1 MSDDLD
7 LRQRFHELRDEEQRA
22 IPPFATSAPPP
33 RALVRRWAPLAAAAS
48 LLLIVSTVIFT
59 VRPRSVSF
67 TASDRAAAT
76 AVAEWQ
82 PQTDFLLR
90 TPGSEL
96 LTSTPSI
103 PDSSTRSFAQSTKGV
118 SQ

>member
-1 MSDDLD
+1 MSNDLD
-7 LRQRFHELRDEEQRA
+7 LRQRFHELRDEEERA
-22 IPPFATSAPPP
+22 VPAFSAPARRPVVF
-33 RALVRRWAPLAAAAS
+33 VRRWVPLAAAA
-48 LLLIVSTVIFT
+48 LLIIISSVLLTL
-59 VRPRSVSF
+59 RPRPVSF
-67 TASDRAAAT
+67 TADDHVTAT
-76 AVAEWQ
+76 VVAQWR

-103 PDSSTRSFAQSTKGV
+103 PDSSTRSFTQSTKGV